1 MAECGGGR
9 DGSRAEACLRGGG
22 LQGAFT
28 MERHTG
34 RENEGE
40 GEKERQRQT
49 DRKGKIER
57 ET

>member
-9 DGSRAEACLRGGG
+9 DGSRAEVCLRGGG

-40 GEKERQRQT
+40 GEKERQT